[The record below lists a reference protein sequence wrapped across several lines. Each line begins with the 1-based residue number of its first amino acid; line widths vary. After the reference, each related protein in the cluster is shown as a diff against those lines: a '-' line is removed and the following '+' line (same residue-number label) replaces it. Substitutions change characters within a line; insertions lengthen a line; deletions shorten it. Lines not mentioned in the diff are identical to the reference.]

1 MALTKEI
8 AGAGLLAESRVEN
21 RVSRASKERDPGF
34 FSSRN
39 SAAAKARLR
48 LRRSPREQRW
58 VMREAVS
65 CGEGMCECE
74 GGAVRRS
81 WGFAR
86 RWMWRRGRVRILA
99 KGKDGGLKEGVQYRN
114 LEFDFA
120 AAVVVSETTEVDAAE
135 DSDLPKLER
144 SRNLPHISFDV
155 VIEN

>member
-1 MALTKEI
+1 MD
-8 AGAGLLAESRVEN
+8 VE
-21 RVSRASKERDPGF
+21 E
-34 FSSRN
+34 
-39 SAAAKARLR
+39 
-48 LRRSPREQRW
+48 
-58 VMREAVS
+58 
-65 CGEGMCECE
+65 
-74 GGAVRRS
+74 
-81 WGFAR
+81 
-86 RWMWRRGRVRILA
+86 GRVRILA